1 VVREDTGQWWQEML
15 EEQDGGEEAY
25 SPNAAGLLHFLLEE
39 ISPWYDSKRGE
50 LKRRPLLSY
59 QALGEALGPR
69 QLDGVARYEVHLD
82 RKLERMLAMLL
93 KLKEMRQ
100 PAEPS

>member
-1 VVREDTGQWWQEML
+1 MLRFLREEVCSWYGKKR
-15 EEQDGGEEAY
+15 EEWE
-25 SPNAAGLLHFLLEE
+25 
-39 ISPWYDSKRGE
+39 
-50 LKRRPLLSY
+50 RRPLLRS
-59 QALGEALGPR
+59 QTLGEAVEPR
-69 QLDGVARYEVHLD
+69 HLDGLVCYEVHLD